1 MSHATDSSCPA
12 VCTLDDA
19 RQDPRVDHERLEQ
32 LRRVER
38 EFGLL
43 EGEVASEPWVMDFF
57 TFPATSKY
65 CREART
71 RVERLVCSVGVS
83 EQVKYD
89 VALAVGEAVA
99 NAVEHGNGNNSNGSF
114 TVRCVATP
122 KRILVSVSDHGPGF
136 DPQELPSLSEALL
149 RDRGR
154 GIHCILAVMDE
165 VGFDFSVGTT
175 VRMVKFC

>member
-1 MSHATDSSCPA
+1 MNQTTDLSRPA
-12 VCTLDDA
+12 VCTLDDV
-19 RQDPRVDHERLEQ
+19 RQDPLGDRERLEQ

-43 EGEVASEPWVMDFF
+43 EGEVASEPWLMDYF
-57 TFPATSKY
+57 TFPATTKY

-71 RVERLVCSVGVS
+71 RIERLVCSAGVS
-83 EQVKYD
+83 EQVRYD
-89 VALAVGEAVA
+89 IALAVGEAVA
-99 NAVEHGNGNNSNGSF
+99 NAVEHGNGNNPDGSF

-122 KRILVSVSDHGPGF
+122 KRIFVSVSDQGPGF
-136 DPQELPSLSEALL
+136 DPEELPSLSEALL

-165 VGFDFSVGTT
+165 VGFDFASGTT